1 MKKEILAEIHIIKGK
16 DKKSQKSLVSTLL
29 ELILIKQISMIM
41 EEEVLR
47 LLNKLKYKIKNQL
60 KDELS
65 KILLGLEFKSNN
77 SINSKC

>member
-1 MKKEILAEIHIIKGK
+1 
-16 DKKSQKSLVSTLL
+16 
-29 ELILIKQISMIM
+29 MIM

-65 KILLGLEFKSNN
+65 KILLVLEFKSNN
-77 SINSKC
+77 SIKTKCWKIIVKKILPTK

>member
-1 MKKEILAEIHIIKGK
+1 
-16 DKKSQKSLVSTLL
+16 
-29 ELILIKQISMIM
+29 MIM

-77 SINSKC
+77 SINSKCWKIIVKKILLTI